1 MDKERQRY
9 LFDKDYR
16 IKKLKKEVIKLAA
29 IRFLAP
35 IGVAIML
42 HVLIT
47 KIEKRS
53 WINFLSLSSRQ

>member
-53 WINFLSLSSRQ
+53 